1 MTRASAFVRRRPL
14 VLMGALAG
22 IFVVPGFL
30 SWCAWGG
37 WSFADL
43 VLMVAY
49 AIVLAWLETG
59 FALASRRRLVLLAIL
74 LPPMS
79 LAVIGLGVFLY
90 PGTLFQVWP
99 LAGMLILLVAGG
111 TFVML
116 CGVAS
121 VGWFSRGRDPRDG
134 SAR

>member
-1 MTRASAFVRRRPL
+1 MSRASAFVYRRPL
-14 VLMGALAG
+14 AVMGALAG
-22 IFVVPGFL
+22 TFVIPGFL

-37 WSFADL
+37 RGFADL
-43 VLMVAY
+43 VLIVAY
-49 AIVLAWLETG
+49 AIVLGWLGTG
-59 FALASRRRLVLLAIL
+59 FALASGHRLVLLAL
-74 LPPMS
+74 FLPPMS

-99 LAGMLILLVAGG
+99 LVGTLILLVAGG

-121 VGWFSRGRDPRDG
+121 FGWFSRGRDPRDG